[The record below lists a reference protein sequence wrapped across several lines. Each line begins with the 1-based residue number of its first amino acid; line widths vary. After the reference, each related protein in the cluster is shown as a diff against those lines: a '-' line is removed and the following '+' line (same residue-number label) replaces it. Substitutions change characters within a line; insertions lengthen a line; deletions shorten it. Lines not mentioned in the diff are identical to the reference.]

1 MSRCEASIP
10 YILLRT
16 GKERILPLDSGK
28 QEDLLQSVQIEEE
41 VGRGRTPQLSLLSI
55 CSGKLFASISS
66 HQTTVEVSPVEE
78 VAARRGATGPAG
90 ERSQMDIRDYVG
102 ISHERESRPNSS
114 NSSDLYGGS
123 PDEISRHGISLWD

>member
-1 MSRCEASIP
+1 MD
-10 YILLRT
+10 LFQ
-16 GKERILPLDSGK
+16 SG
-28 QEDLLQSVQIEEE
+28 QIEEE
-41 VGRGRTPQLSLLSI
+41 VGRGRTPQLSLVSI

-123 PDEISRHGISLWD
+123 PDEISRHGIPLWD